1 MRRPNAVQTCLGS
14 SRRVTGEK
22 SPVFY
27 LFPSRQQPIHFITV
41 PILRDDRFK
50 TIFLQV
56 YTLFC
61 WDGLRYCSINDYIH
75 QFAGHFHAG
84 FGKSRWISSVFV
96 VAFGDDMGNAKAF
109 FEVVGWCSWI
119 TKFEADWS
127 EGAEEG
133 IINIRLRFHH
143 LV

>member
-1 MRRPNAVQTCLGS
+1 MHRFCSHHAATKHNRMMRRPNAVQTCLGS

-56 YTLFC
+56 YTLQFFC
-61 WDGLRYCSINDYIH
+61 PSIVFRIAIITYYL
-75 QFAGHFHAG
+75 
-84 FGKSRWISSVFV
+84 IS
-96 VAFGDDMGNAKAF
+96 VAL
-109 FEVVGWCSWI
+109 EVSIIQLHKLIRIPHRIKELNKVLLTNNNRSSI
-119 TKFEADWS
+119 IIRMEA
-127 EGAEEG
+127 
-133 IINIRLRFHH
+133 
-143 LV
+143 